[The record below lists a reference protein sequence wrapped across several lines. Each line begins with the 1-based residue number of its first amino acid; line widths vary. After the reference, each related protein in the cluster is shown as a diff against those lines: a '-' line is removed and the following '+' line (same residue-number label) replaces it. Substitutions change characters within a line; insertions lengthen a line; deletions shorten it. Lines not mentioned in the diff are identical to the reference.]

1 MAGMADLE
9 QNMRAPVSGVTRAS
23 TNDPTEVDAARG
35 YCAGMTDALQRLRS
49 GRRGP
54 VSDADRPPPSL
65 FPSTPASRAAL
76 RYKT

>member
-9 QNMRAPVSGVTRAS
+9 QNMRATVSVKSQWVTEIP
-23 TNDPTEVDAARG
+23 NEVDRTKG
-35 YCAGMTDALQRLRS
+35 YCAGMTDALRRLRS

-54 VSDADRPPPSL
+54 AADDDRPPPSL

-76 RYKT
+76 RYKI